1 MGTKNISLTEE
12 AYERLKER
20 KKPGESFT
28 DAVLR
33 LTSDD
38 PEDFS
43 NIVGVGIDASLSEL
57 EKMREP
63 SEADERRFKKLDG

>member
-12 AYERLKER
+12 AYERLRRR
-20 KKPGESFT
+20 KDDDESFT
-28 DAVLR
+28 DVVLR

-43 NIVGVGIDASLSEL
+43 DIAGDGVDGSFDDLKQA
-57 EKMREP
+57 RVRT
-63 SEADERRFKKLDG
+63 EADEGREEVLGG